1 MEGAIR
7 YAKERSAFGRPI
19 ARFQGTSFRIAEQ
32 ATILESARLLCYRAL
47 WLKDQGLPHGKEAA
61 MAKWYG
67 TRMAVMA
74 AHEALLIHGHV
85 GYTEEYPVE
94 QVLRNLIGHE
104 IADGTAEIM
113 KLIISREI
121 IGREFEPL

>member
-1 MEGAIR
+1 
-7 YAKERSAFGRPI
+7 
-19 ARFQGTSFRIAEQ
+19 
-32 ATILESARLLCYRAL
+32 
-47 WLKDQGLPHGKEAA
+47 

-94 QVLRNLIGHE
+94 QVLRNLIGRE